1 MAKFIEETWL
11 STEICCNCG
20 MVFAMPSDFQRR
32 RRDDHK
38 LLYCPSGHKQHYTGA
53 TEAQKLQRK
62 LEQRE
67 AELSNAQARANHAAA
82 QRDSIAKAHKKM
94 RVRISN
100 GVCPCCN
107 RSFDNLRQ
115 HMKTQ
120 HADYGSPS
128 TLLALRTAFGMTQ
141 HQVADEAGVRAVAY
155 VSNYEHGRPVPVEAK
170 RRLDDWV
177 DRQAASA

>member
-1 MAKFIEETWL
+1 MAEFVEKTWL
-11 STEICCNCG
+11 STETCCNCG
-20 MVFAMPSDFQRR
+20 IVFAMPLDFQRR

-38 LLYCPSGHKQHYTGA
+38 LFYCPSGHGQHYTGA
-53 TEAQKLQRK
+53 TEAQRLKRQ
-62 LEQRE
+62 LEQRD
-67 AELSNAQARANHAAA
+67 ADLARAQASANQAAA

-155 VSNYEHGRPVPVEAK
+155 VSNYERGRPVPAEAK
-170 RRLDDWV
+170 RQLDNWV
-177 DRQAASA
+177 DLQAGAA